1 VTRPES
7 PPAPTVDR
15 QIWID
20 GRLVPWDQASV
31 HVLSHSLQRGS
42 LIFDYMSVHPSSKG
56 PAIFRLREH
65 VERLLRSAELVS
77 LPLEYDCETIEAAI
91 TETVRA
97 NPGATAV
104 KASAYF
110 ASIEVDVV
118 PLDDHVTLAI
128 AAYNPGEDIVS
139 RKSKQPNYHAVL
151 KLWIEKTRKNR
162 RDDIVPPQ
170 AKVAANYASPMA
182 AKWAAQRA
190 GYDDIL
196 LVDEDGYIAE
206 GPTTNVFAVESD
218 GGLVT
223 PPEASVL
230 LGVTRSTIL
239 AIARDEGL
247 VVREERLRP
256 ERLLEAA
263 EVFVTGTTA
272 GVWPVG
278 SIDGHDIGDAQR
290 GPVSQRLQQR
300 FRSIVAGEDEVF
312 TDWLTYVDAE

>member
-1 VTRPES
+1 VSKPHSENPVERK
-7 PPAPTVDR
+7 
-15 QIWID
+15 IWID
-20 GRLVPWDQASV
+20 GVLVPWEQATV

-42 LIFDYMSVHPSSKG
+42 LIFDYMSVHDTSDG

-65 VERLLRSAELVS
+65 VERLQRSAELVD
-77 LPLEYDCETIEAAI
+77 LPLGYDCEAIEAAVI
-91 TETVRA
+91 ETVRA

-104 KASAYF
+104 KLSAYF

-118 PLDDHVTLAI
+118 PLDDHVTLAV
-128 AAYNPGEDIVS
+128 AAYHPGSDIVA
-139 RKSKQPNYHAVL
+139 RKARQPNYHPVL
-151 KLWIEKTRKNR
+151 KLWIEKERKNR

-170 AKVAANYASPMA
+170 AKVAANYASPMG

-206 GPTTNVFAVESD
+206 GPTTNVFMVEAD
-218 GGLVT
+218 DRLVT
-223 PPEASVL
+223 PTEKSVL

-239 AIARDEGL
+239 ALAKDEGL
-247 VVREERLRP
+247 AVSEDRVRP
-256 ERLLEAA
+256 ERLQQAA

-278 SIDGHDIGDAQR
+278 SIDGRKIGTGEA
-290 GPVSQRLQQR
+290 GPVSQQLQAR
-300 FRSIVAGEDEVF
+300 FRRVVSGDDPAF
-312 TDWLTYVDAE
+312 RHWLTQVNGE